1 MAFEN
6 VNVSSLKNSINS
18 CIDSINYSSSK
29 EIIGKISSNNIWQAS
44 SRDNFKRALTK
55 LVDVRYKNL
64 EKKLK
69 DYLKIAD
76 MIEEYQKL
84 SNNQSASQLKLAQI
98 NAQINETS
106 DFIKNYNNTTG
117 NADELNTKKS
127 NLNKLVAQKE
137 SIKKNINGND
147 TSLATIKSNIE
158 NLL

>member
-29 EIIGKISSNNIWQAS
+29 EIIGKISSNNIWQTS

-106 DFIKNYNNTTG
+106 DFIKNYNSTTG

-137 SIKKNINGND
+137 SIKKSINGND
-147 TSLATIKSNIE
+147 TSLATLKSNIE

>member
-29 EIIGKISSNNIWQAS
+29 EIIEKISSNNIWQAS

-69 DYLKIAD
+69 DYLKITD